1 MKKLSDLRE
10 QNMSQE
16 LVIKEVNQQ
25 LIDKRALFA
34 SESQRMYQ
42 QSQQLQAETQQLQAE
57 LHRAE
62 NQLASH
68 QQSSEQRLTSLTTQ
82 LNLARQEQV
91 SVGVCEVLVE

>member
-10 QNMSQE
+10 QNASQE

-42 QSQQLQAETQQLQAE
+42 QSQQLQAETQRLQAE

-62 NQLASH
+62 NQLASQ

-91 SVGVCEVLVE
+91 SVRVVK